1 MWMSSNCGPNLRSA
15 AFSSIPD
22 SAIVMIKSKFVDIE
36 NNMKSTGDKINLI
49 EPPCFVTDFF

>member
-22 SAIVMIKSKFVDIE
+22 SAMIKSKFVDIE